1 MTYKTVIFGEY
12 HTVEDRNRIEEEI
25 IRLSKIRKIDFILS
39 EELGPHKYFSTSDL
53 NDGIS
58 RQMYS
63 ISDRTFKLAKLL
75 HIPAIGIDLWT
86 KSVYKDNKVDPKTG
100 EFLDAVRSFKIR
112 EKYMLKTILEY
123 SKKGNC
129 VVLVGDSHLRT
140 SQTTVLGEPSII
152 TKTLYGNPNFVINR
166 SPLKE
171 VE

>member
-1 MTYKTVIFGEY
+1 MSFKTIIFGEY

-25 IRLSKIRKIDFILS
+25 LRLSKIRKINFILS

-53 NDGIS
+53 NDGIA
-58 RQMYS
+58 RKMYS

-75 HIPAIGIDLWT
+75 HVPAIGIDLWD
-86 KSVYKDNKVDPKTG
+86 KSVYRENRVDPKTG
-100 EFLDAVRSFKIR
+100 EFLDAARSFKLR

-129 VVLVGDSHLRT
+129 VVLVGDSHLRIT
-140 SQTTVLGEPSII
+140 QTTVLGEPSII
-152 TKTLYGNPNFVINR
+152 TKTLYNNPDFTINR
-166 SPLKE
+166 SPLRE